1 MNLALTVISSRL
13 GLIPNTSRCG
23 WDRWGGGRVVLLSAD
38 RALWSP
44 ASALLSLTVSMSA
57 NVLCCDSSK
66 HVFVPL
72 LITALSELLL
82 AGAGLRNPGA
92 ELRQA
97 GCVDSLN
104 ELR

>member
-1 MNLALTVISSRL
+1 MRL
-13 GLIPNTSRCG
+13 GRV
-23 WDRWGGGRVVLLSAD
+23 GGGVVLLSAD
-38 RALWSP
+38 RALRSP
-44 ASALLSLTVSMSA
+44 ASVLLSLTVSMSA
-57 NVLCCDSSK
+57 NVLRCDSSK
-66 HVFVPL
+66 HVFVSL

-97 GCVDSLN
+97 RCVDSLN

>member
-1 MNLALTVISSRL
+1 MRL
-13 GLIPNTSRCG
+13 GRVG
-23 WDRWGGGRVVLLSAD
+23 GGGRVVLLSAD